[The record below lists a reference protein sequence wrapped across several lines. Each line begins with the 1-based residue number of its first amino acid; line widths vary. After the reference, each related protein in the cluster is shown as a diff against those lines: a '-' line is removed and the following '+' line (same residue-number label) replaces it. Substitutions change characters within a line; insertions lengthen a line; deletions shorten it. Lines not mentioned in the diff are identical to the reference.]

1 MCYSKRLVSTSSH
14 DSKKPMCP
22 KSRIK
27 NMRYW
32 LNRNSSPIQGYIFDY
47 HNFVSRYPIYIEQ
60 SLVILYKV

>member
-1 MCYSKRLVSTSSH
+1 MCYSKRLVSTSSN

-27 NMRYW
+27 NMRYR

-47 HNFVSRYPIYIEQ
+47 HNFVSRTLYDEQ